1 MRIAQIAPLFE
12 SIPPQLYG
20 GTERVVSVL
29 TEELV
34 SRGHDVT
41 LFASGDSVTGATLAP
56 CSTRSLRL
64 DGSVTD
70 HVALTTIQLARVFDR
85 QGEFDMIHNHVDYFA
100 FPFARQRRTPMITTT
115 HGRLDLD
122 EIRNVYDYFADAP
135 LVSISNGQRR
145 PLPASHWLGTVYNG
159 IDFSLFNLHREA
171 GKYLAFLGR
180 ISPEKRPDRAIE
192 IARAL
197 DMPLKIAAKVD
208 SVDKDYF
215 DHVVKPHLSHPL
227 IEFVGEVGDRDKD
240 EFLGNAYAYL
250 FPIDWPEPFG
260 LTMVEAM
267 ACGTPV
273 VATNCGSVPEIIEDG
288 VSGYICRSLRELI
301 DSVAAARRLDRAGC
315 RAYAEARFSAKA
327 MTDGYERIY
336 SQMLLRNDR
345 VPAVMESAW
354 GAPENSRD
362 AQDHDPQAAPERIS
376 QAVGS

>member
-41 LFASGDSVTGATLAP
+41 LFASGDSVTSATLAP

-70 HVALTTIQLARVFDR
+70 HVALTTIELARVFDR

-122 EIRNVYDYFADAP
+122 EIRNVYDYFAEAP
-135 LVSISNGQRR
+135 LVSISNAQRE
-145 PLPASHWLGTVYNG
+145 PLPAGHWLGTVYNG
-159 IDFSLFNLHREA
+159 IDFSVFNLHPEP

-208 SVDKDYF
+208 SADKDYF

-301 DSVAAARRLDRAGC
+301 DSVAAAPRLDRAGC

-345 VPAVMESAW
+345 VPAVMESTS

-362 AQDHDPQAAPERIS
+362 PQDHDPEAAPERIS
-376 QAVGS
+376 QAV